1 MRTVKEFLKEVCT
14 KVRAKE
20 RAKESLSYV
29 ELMMDNHKCIEYG
42 GKQYYVPENGLS
54 SEDSIIYDFL
64 VDNYQ
69 V

>member
-14 KVRAKE
+14 KVRAN
-20 RAKESLSYV
+20 ESLSYV

-42 GKQYYVPENGLS
+42 GNQYYVPEDGLT
-54 SEDSIIYDFL
+54 SEDNIIYDFL